1 MDCVALSSSD
11 LCSSSSSG
19 AAGGARVLVRV
30 DQTYRDDEVQKDSQ
44 GNEGLTASALV
55 TVVDLR
61 QKTSGP
67 ASATLKPSL
76 LAHAILVAPCPPS
89 DPRAMHAGN
98 HRRRAWSF
106 HRASPLSPEITS
118 AWCDVLCVSVPPSS
132 STEGA
137 VIFMGGGLRGGLTAP
152 AGLCL
157 CRTVCPCAWEV

>member
-61 QKTSGP
+61 QKM
-67 ASATLKPSL
+67 KVSL
-76 LAHAILVAPCPPS
+76 TILS
-89 DPRAMHAGN
+89 
-98 HRRRAWSF
+98 
-106 HRASPLSPEITS
+106 
-118 AWCDVLCVSVPPSS
+118 
-132 STEGA
+132 
-137 VIFMGGGLRGGLTAP
+137 LTAKMN
-152 AGLCL
+152 AISCSM
-157 CRTVCPCAWEV
+157 VM